1 MAPHWNWFIRWRDWL
16 RICQSTK
23 CAESADQEL
32 SHAVNFLES
41 AHQRQSDIVPVAD
54 VFCSLLT
61 SFGKTKN
68 SIPWHPFVKPLLVP
82 AVLHIPCAVDS
93 LIYWG
98 GGTALRCYKYSY
110 ILHNLIT
117 VSTTCYVSSRTYYAA
132 WICYITLVWCY
143 IQPLLYNIHDI
154 YIQPVIFKCYIPC
167 IGAVLLPW
175 FLLKVRNVRILDTFV
190 CSGALIWLIS
200 PAWDAV
206 KLTWKLASS
215 VLSWSMTLPI

>member
-1 MAPHWNWFIRWRDWL
+1 M

-132 WICYITLVWCY
+132 WICYITLV
-143 IQPLLYNIHDI
+143 
-154 YIQPVIFKCYIPC
+154 
-167 IGAVLLPW
+167 
-175 FLLKVRNVRILDTFV
+175 
-190 CSGALIWLIS
+190 
-200 PAWDAV
+200 
-206 KLTWKLASS
+206 
-215 VLSWSMTLPI
+215 